1 MICGSLL
8 EISELNN
15 IEYDLTVSNTQVSLQ
30 HIAPNT
36 SMGTNGSNT
45 KNLPPMI
52 YSNKK
57 NNSLYNSFST
67 QRKWAD
73 KMSNCTRVY
82 APMSGR
88 YGVSLSFEFPK
99 SEAFCLAAILIPD
112 FSQGS

>member
-1 MICGSLL
+1 M
-8 EISELNN
+8 E
-15 IEYDLTVSNTQVSLQ
+15 
-30 HIAPNT
+30 
-36 SMGTNGSNT
+36 SM
-45 KNLPPMI
+45 
-52 YSNKK
+52 
-57 NNSLYNSFST
+57 YNSFST

-99 SEAFCLAAILIPD
+99 AEAFCLAAILIND